1 MRTVEAAHLQ
11 PPPMD
16 EQMNLFVA
24 SSSHGAKE
32 TFAPAARSRHRRAAR
47 VVGDYEADRP
57 RDLEV
62 ANLGQVQ
69 LRSKASLA

>member
-1 MRTVEAAHLQ
+1 
-11 PPPMD
+11 MD
-16 EQMNLFVA
+16 EQMKSVHREFF
-24 SSSHGAKE
+24 SPKE
-32 TFAPAARSRHRRAAR
+32 MFAPAVRSSHRRAAR

-62 ANLGQVQ
+62 ANRRQVQ